1 MPVVHPA
8 DIWQETGRWYEVGA
22 EMARFKDR
30 AQRDMVLGMT
40 HEEVIADLIRARHG
54 RDSVLIPNGVEPAQL
69 NPATDELERFRR
81 AVLFNQPFEGRCWRL

>member
-8 DIWQETGRWYEVGA
+8 DIWQQTGRWYEVGA

-40 HEEVIADLIRARHG
+40 HEEVVADLSARG
-54 RDSVLIPNGVEPAQL
+54 PLLSPTPLSALPDADQIPG
-69 NPATDELERFRR
+69 
-81 AVLFNQPFEGRCWRL
+81 